1 MSIVSE
7 RRPMESSAVWK
18 AADVADSGDWSVT
31 LDATQRAELV
41 GAAHEAVAKGYSPR
55 EVLQSAFDLPSL
67 HDAVARWSRALVR
80 GRGFV
85 LIRGFPFEELT
96 SNEVE
101 VAYVGL
107 GRQLG
112 TPVGQNA
119 HGDLLG
125 HIRDEGVP
133 RRDPTVRLYQ
143 TRERQDFHTDGS
155 DIVGLLCLR
164 PARSGGESRIASA
177 AAVYN
182 EILVRS
188 PDLLEVLYAPLY
200 WDRNGEESPGE
211 DPYFALPVLNDVAG
225 TPRMFF
231 IAWYIRDAQRH
242 ADVPR
247 LTPTQAEAIALIEE
261 IANDPAFYLPMD
273 FEPGDVQLL
282 ANAKILHSREAYEDY
297 PEPRRRRHLLRFWL
311 AAHDF
316 SSVDDI
322 LRSGVPARTEA
333 QPEGGS

>member
-7 RRPMESSAVWK
+7 GRPIESTAVWN

-41 GAAHEAVAKGYSPR
+41 GAAHQAVAVGYSPL
-55 EVLQSAFDLPSL
+55 EVPQSAFDLPSL
-67 HDAVARWSRALVR
+67 HDAVARWSRALVS

-85 LIRGFPFEELT
+85 LIRGFPLEQLT

-119 HGDLLG
+119 SGDLLG
-125 HIRDEGVP
+125 HVRDEGVP

-164 PARSGGESRIASA
+164 PARQAARAASPVPPPSTTRSWLGAPTSSKCFTSPCTGIATARSRPGGS
-177 AAVYN
+177 
-182 EILVRS
+182 
-188 PDLLEVLYAPLY
+188 VLCP
-200 WDRNGEESPGE
+200 PG
-211 DPYFALPVLNDVAG
+211 P
-225 TPRMFF
+225 
-231 IAWYIRDAQRH
+231 Q
-242 ADVPR
+242 
-247 LTPTQAEAIALIEE
+247 
-261 IANDPAFYLPMD
+261 
-273 FEPGDVQLL
+273 
-282 ANAKILHSREAYEDY
+282 
-297 PEPRRRRHLLRFWL
+297 RRRRHATHVLHRLV
-311 AAHDF
+311 H
-316 SSVDDI
+316 
-322 LRSGVPARTEA
+322 P
-333 QPEGGS
+333 